1 MCFIKLIRD
10 EGRMKG
16 EKEESKIEERKYMRE
31 EKRGRK
37 RRKEVRKGGERRESD
52 YSMGEMN

>member
-10 EGRMKG
+10 EGRVKG
-16 EKEESKIEERKYMRE
+16 EKKESKIEERKYMRE

-37 RRKEVRKGGERRESD
+37 KRKEVRKGG
-52 YSMGEMN
+52 GEEGM